1 MTNDVRPGL
10 SGLTPG
16 EISAWVAAQGEP
28 GFRARKI
35 ADATW
40 KDGGVTDPSEIR
52 TLPAALRDAL
62 ARDFRIDTVHDSEL
76 RVADGGL
83 TEKALHRLDDGQLI
97 ESVLMHYPA
106 RGASRGYV

>member
-1 MTNDVRPGL
+1 MTIDDRPGL

-16 EISAWVAAQGEP
+16 ELAAWVAAQGEP
-28 GFRARKI
+28 AFRARQI

-40 KDGGVTDPSEIR
+40 KDGGVTDAAEIR
-52 TLPAALRDAL
+52 TLPAAVRDAL

-83 TEKALHRLDDGQLI
+83 T
-97 ESVLMHYPA
+97 
-106 RGASRGYV
+106 